1 MVPDNGLLQPNTSSA
16 IGGFM
21 EFLENLYSEYKL
33 FILTIIAVIIL
44 YFVITRLLFRGTV
57 YKTAQKEP
65 SCFLTMAGRERSL
78 EYLEKFGEMRGIEA
92 QVIRYLRKH
101 GSVPLKHLEKTF
113 GREVIQKLLKNGMIA
128 IV

>member
-1 MVPDNGLLQPNTSSA
+1 MVPDNGLLQSNTSSA

-101 GSVPLKHLEKTF
+101 GSVPLKRLEKTF
-113 GREVIQKLLKNGMIA
+113 GREVIQKLLKDGMIA